1 MKSKKV
7 LLILLTVVVLAAVLR
22 FYKITEIPPGI
33 NQDEGSIGYTA
44 YSLLKTGLDEYGRA
58 FPVSF
63 ESFGDWK
70 LPFYIYTVVPFVS
83 VFGLSELAVRF
94 PSALFGIATVGLSYF
109 LAMEL
114 LKSRKIAIIMSFLL
128 AISPWHIHLS
138 RVESESNAA
147 VFFVVLGALLF
158 VKSIKKASWL
168 IIPSLI
174 CFALTYFTYAGNH
187 VFTTLLVI
195 GIAFIYRSSIQI
207 NKWIV
212 IGAIIFIFLSGF
224 IFKNTFF
231 EASKTKLSGIGI
243 FGDPSIIHAKIEV
256 PRNQHENPNSFI
268 SRITHNRLT
277 FALERISQ
285 NYLNSFSPQFLFIK
299 GGDNKAHNIANFGN
313 MYLIEAPFLVLGLIF
328 LLLTK
333 KTKQVKLIL
342 LWFFI
347 APIAASITKDAP
359 HTNRMFAIFPILLM
373 VTALGLTKFVDMLN
387 TWFKDKLL
395 YKKSV
400 LLIIFALFI
409 LNILVY
415 MDRYYVHFPKNEA
428 VSWGNGYKELIK
440 VLSKDELKDKQ
451 VVMTHPEYSRY
462 IFLLFYSKYNPLIYQ
477 KNAMRYPP
485 TDDGFVHV
493 KSFDRFEFRDI
504 NWGED
509 VKVSNRLLIDNP
521 SNIPEFVKNSHESF
535 DVNLPNGDVMFTV
548 IETR

>member
-1 MKSKKV
+1 MTKK
-7 LLILLTVVVLAAVLR
+7 TVFIFLAIIIIAGFLR
-22 FYKITEIPPGI
+22 FYRITEIPPGI
-33 NQDEGSIGYTA
+33 NRDEGSIGYTA
-44 YSLLKTGLDEYGRA
+44 YSLLKTGMDEYGRV

-83 VFGLSELAVRF
+83 LFGLSELAVRF

-109 LAMEL
+109 LIMEL
-114 LKSRKIAIIMSFLL
+114 LKSRKIAIITSFLI
-128 AISPWHIHLS
+128 AISPWHLHLS

-147 VFFVVLGALLF
+147 VFFVVLGVLLF
-158 VKSIKKASWL
+158 LKSINKTSWL

-195 GIAFIYRSSIQI
+195 GIAFIYRSGIQI
-207 NKWIV
+207 NKWLV
-212 IGAIIFIFLSGF
+212 IGAIIFILLSGF
-224 IFKNTFF
+224 IFYNTLF

-243 FGDPSIIHAKIEV
+243 FGDPSVVHAKIEI
-256 PRNQHENPNSFI
+256 PRNQHENPNSLI

-359 HTNRMFAIFPILLM
+359 HTNRMFAIFPILSL
-373 VTALGLTKFVDMLN
+373 VTVLGFTKFTEMLN
-387 TWFKDKLL
+387 IWFKNKLL

-400 LLIIFALFI
+400 LLIIFALFA

-415 MDRYYVHFPKNEA
+415 MDRYFVHFPRNEA
-428 VSWGNGYKELIK
+428 QSWGIGYKALVD
-440 VLSKDELKDKQ
+440 VLSQEKYVSKD
-451 VVMTHPEYSRY
+451 VIMSHPEYSHY
-462 IFLLFYSKYNPLIYQ
+462 IFLLFYNKYDPLKYQ
-477 KNAMRYPP
+477 NTALRYPP

-509 VKVSNRLLIDNP
+509 IKVSNRLLIDNP
-521 SNIPEFVKNSHESF
+521 SNIPEFVKNSYESF
-535 DVNLPNGDVMFTV
+535 DVNLPNGEVMFTIV
-548 IETR
+548 ETR

>member
-1 MKSKKV
+1 M
-7 LLILLTVVVLAAVLR
+7 
-22 FYKITEIPPGI
+22 
-33 NQDEGSIGYTA
+33 
-44 YSLLKTGLDEYGRA
+44 
-58 FPVSF
+58 
-63 ESFGDWK
+63 
-70 LPFYIYTVVPFVS
+70 
-83 VFGLSELAVRF
+83 
-94 PSALFGIATVGLSYF
+94 
-109 LAMEL
+109 
-114 LKSRKIAIIMSFLL
+114 
-128 AISPWHIHLS
+128 
-138 RVESESNAA
+138 
-147 VFFVVLGALLF
+147 
-158 VKSIKKASWL
+158 
-168 IIPSLI
+168 I
-174 CFALTYFTYAGNH
+174 CFALTYFSYAGNH

-195 GIAFIYRSSIQI
+195 GIAVIYRSRIRI
-207 NKWIV
+207 NKWVV
-212 IGAIIFIFLSGF
+212 IGAIIFILLSGS
-224 IFKNTFF
+224 IFYSTFF

-243 FGDPSIIHAKIEV
+243 FGDPSVVHAKIEI
-256 PRNQHENPNSFI
+256 PRNEHDNPNSFFT
-268 SRITHNRLT
+268 RLVHNRII
-277 FALERISQ
+277 FGLERFGQ

-333 KTKQVKLIL
+333 KTKEIKLIL

-359 HTNRMFAIFPILLM
+359 HTNRMFAIFPILPM
-373 VTALGLTKFVDMLN
+373 VTALGFTKFVDMLN

-400 LLIIFALFI
+400 LLVIFALFI

-440 VLSKDELKDKQ
+440 VLSRDEFGTKQ
-451 VVMTHPEYSRY
+451 VIMTHPEHSHY
-462 IFLLFYSKYNPLIYQ
+462 IFLLFYNKYDPLSYQ
-477 KNAMRYPP
+477 KNAVRYSP

-509 VKVSNRLLIDNP
+509 IKVSNRLLIDNP
-521 SNIPEFVKNSHESF
+521 SNIPEFVKNSFESF
-535 DVNLPNGDVMFTV
+535 DVNLPNGDIMFTI